1 MLEIG
6 ERIRQCRERIGMTQD
21 ELAQA
26 TGYKSR
32 SSINKIEKGGND
44 LPQSKIVIFA
54 KALSTTPS
62 YLMGWEDD
70 DKKVDDQLSFVNINR
85 QIPIFESVSAGFGT
99 SANDY
104 ILGYMPLYIH
114 SDLEADNTIAIKVS
128 GNSMYPKI
136 EDGDIIVV
144 HKQYEVENKKIA
156 VIRID
161 DDYFVKQ
168 FVKESN
174 KVILHSLNPE
184 YQDREFVGEQMNRV
198 EIVGVVKQIIKE
210 A

>member
-1 MLEIG
+1 MTFG
-6 ERIRQCRERIGMTQD
+6 ERVRKIRIEKNMTQE
-21 ELAQA
+21 ELSENI
-26 TGYKSR
+26 GYKSR
-32 SSINKIEKGGND
+32 SSIAKIENGDRD
-44 LPQSKIVIFA
+44 LPRSQIVVLA
-54 KALSTTPS
+54 KALGVTPS
-62 YLMGWEDD
+62 VLMGWEDD

-136 EDGDIIVV
+136 DDGDIIVV

-156 VIRID
+156 VIKID

>member
-1 MLEIG
+1 MS
-6 ERIRQCRERIGMTQD
+6 ERI
-21 ELAQA
+21 
-26 TGYKSR
+26 GYKSR
-32 SSINKIEKGGND
+32 SSIAKIENGDRD
-44 LPQSKIVIFA
+44 LPRSQIVVLA
-54 KALSTTPS
+54 EALGVTPS
-62 YLMGWEDD
+62 VLMGWEDD

-156 VIRID
+156 VIKID

-168 FVKESN
+168 FIKESN

-184 YQDREFVGEQMNRV
+184 YQDRVFVGEQMNRV
-198 EIVGVVKQIIKE
+198 EIVGIVKQIIKE

>member
-1 MLEIG
+1 
-6 ERIRQCRERIGMTQD
+6 
-21 ELAQA
+21 
-26 TGYKSR
+26 
-32 SSINKIEKGGND
+32 
-44 LPQSKIVIFA
+44 
-54 KALSTTPS
+54 
-62 YLMGWEDD
+62 MGWEDD

-156 VIRID
+156 VIKID